1 MFQTLLSF
9 QMMNYYQLTHGLEEV
24 NSEEEE
30 DSEKRDTVQ
39 TKREEEEMFRR
50 NAGSKSR
57 AGGGGGE
64 GQQGLAGLELALG
77 GSLAQDT
84 ISDFMRE
91 RERNCVRGGGG
102 GRRGGEGTD
111 QRGGAGGGGGG
122 GGVGGGGGDGGGGGV
137 VLRKKPGSGH
147 PGSGGSI
154 GRRASQRFS
163 RILEGHQSP
172 IINHQS
178 PSQQCT
184 ANQLSL

>member
-30 DSEKRDTVQ
+30 DSEKTDTAQ

-50 NAGSKSR
+50 NAGSKSGV
-57 AGGGGGE
+57 GGGGGE

-84 ISDFMRE
+84 ISDFVRE

-102 GRRGGEGTD
+102 GRRGGKATD
-111 QRGGAGGGGGG
+111 QKGNRS
-122 GGVGGGGGDGGGGGV
+122 DGGGGRRYRGGGV
-137 VLRKKPGSGH
+137 IERERAGMEGAGGKGRKCH
-147 PGSGGSI
+147 
-154 GRRASQRFS
+154 
-163 RILEGHQSP
+163 
-172 IINHQS
+172 
-178 PSQQCT
+178 T
-184 ANQLSL
+184 SLKS